1 MSLKAD
7 RNKKKLANIVRKGFR
22 GYPMATLAYY
32 GPTDKKATKVT
43 VGIILSERSEPDPLR
58 CWLCETDVRHDPSS
72 IEEILLFLEEQ
83 SVTSVV
89 AVDRI
94 IGCPHQEGIDY
105 PDGEA
110 CPECTFWKGR
120 DRWTGDHIH

>member
-7 RNKKKLANIVRKGFR
+7 RNKKKLANKNRKGFR
-22 GYPMATLAYY
+22 GYPVATIAYY
-32 GPTDKKATKVT
+32 GPNDKMATKVT
-43 VGIILSERSEPDPLR
+43 VGIIGYDGAEADPLR
-58 CWLCETDVRHDPSS
+58 SWLSDTEVRNDPA
-72 IEEILLFLEEQ
+72 ITEEILLYLEEQ
-83 SVTSVV
+83 SIVSVV

-105 PDGEA
+105 PDGES

-120 DRWTGDHIH
+120 DRWTGDSLH

>member
-7 RNKKKLANIVRKGFR
+7 RNKKKLANKARKGFR
-22 GYPMATLAYY
+22 GYPVATIAYY

-43 VGIILSERSEPDPLR
+43 VGIVLCDGAEPDPLR
-58 CWLCETDVRHDPSS
+58 SWLSETDVRNDPGI

-83 SVTSVV
+83 SVVSVA

-105 PDGEA
+105 PEGET

-120 DRWTGDHIH
+120 DRWTGDRIH